1 MSLSGRCAFITGA
14 TSGIGQATAR
24 SLAEAGCHLVICGRR
39 SERLQNLV
47 TAYGAKVQVLPLVFD
62 VCNRDQMLETLA
74 AHKEALNN
82 VDILVNNAGLALGAD
97 KAHAAN
103 TDDWDAMID
112 TNIKALFHMTRWF
125 LPQMR
130 ESGSADIVNL
140 GSVAGRYVYP
150 GGAVYCATKFAVR
163 AFSEGLRLDLQGSGV
178 RVINIEPGMVETE
191 FSEVRF
197 KDKKIAKDVYRGMSP
212 LTADDI
218 AQSIVWTLSQP
229 RHVNIQELV
238 VYPTDQSSPGSVHRR
253 PTSN

>member
-14 TSGIGQATAR
+14 SSGIGEATAR
-24 SLAEAGCHLVICGRR
+24 ALAEAGCHLVVCGRR
-39 SERLQNLV
+39 TERLQALV
-47 TAYGAKVQVLPLVFD
+47 TAYGAKVQVLPLTFD
-62 VCNRDQMLETLA
+62 VCNRDQMLDVLG
-74 AHKEALNN
+74 AHTSALGN

-97 KAHAAN
+97 KAHEAN

-112 TNIKALFHMTRWF
+112 TNIKALFHVTRWF

-130 ESGSADIVNL
+130 ESGVADIVNL

-163 AFSEGLRLDLQGSGV
+163 AFSEGLRLDLLGSGV

-197 KDKKIAKDVYRGMSP
+197 KDKKLAKAVYRGLTP

-218 AQSIVWTLSQP
+218 AQSIVWTLSMP
-229 RHVNIQELV
+229 RHVNVQEMV
-238 VYPTDQSSPGSVHRR
+238 IYPTDQSSPGSVHRR
-253 PTSN
+253 PTSD